1 MRTIRTTGAA
11 LLGCAALA
19 LTAPAA
25 TAADGAVVTPSTIAA
40 GGKVTLSAP
49 GCAVDATAS
58 SGIFDTATVPAGGS
72 AVVTVDWDA
81 KPGAAYAVAFDCS
94 GTKSTAQLT
103 VAGGSSAPTTSST
116 AVAPATR
123 SPASASPL
131 AVRGGLGGSV
141 GGMDAGELAAGTALV
156 VAAATGVVFAV
167 RRRNEGRQH

>member
-25 TAADGAVVTPSTIAA
+25 SAADGYAVTPSTIAA

-49 GCAVDATAS
+49 GCTTQATAS

-72 AVVTVDWDA
+72 AMVTVDWDA
-81 KPGAAYAVAFDCS
+81 KPGAMYSVSFDCA
-94 GTKSTAQLT
+94 GTKGTAQLT
-103 VAGGSSAPTTSST
+103 IAGGSTAPTTSST
-116 AVAPATR
+116 AIAPVTR
-123 SPASASPL
+123 SPASASPRG
-131 AVRGGLGGSV
+131 VRGGLGGSI

-156 VAAATGVVFAV
+156 VVAATGVVFAV
-167 RRRNEGRQH
+167 RRRSEGRQH